1 MISFWWNL
9 MKCLPRNVWFLDSV
23 FEAKTCFQHYLIYNF
38 NLWKT
43 LQKVQCKT
51 LIGNFKWYFASFPG
65 EDFIIFYLIGKEVY
79 GASSNCRRPWGRFRA
94 GGGITYLIW
103 PVNLFRSPRIRPCRE
118 ADSDNQKKIDKL
130 IDIKTF
136 ISKRSFFDG
145 TNQVDSLKT
154 SKSSVHCNWQH

>member
-1 MISFWWNL
+1 ML
-9 MKCLPRNVWFLDSV
+9 GCK
-23 FEAKTCFQHYLIYNF
+23 HYLIYNF

-51 LIGNFKWYFASFPG
+51 LIANFKWYFASFPR

-79 GASSNCRRPWGRFRA
+79 RASSNCRRPWGRFRA

-103 PVNLFRSPRIRPCRE
+103 PGNLFRSPRIRPCRE
-118 ADSDNQKKIDKL
+118 ADPDNQKKIDKL

-136 ISKRSFFDG
+136 ISRVFHWCAAFIWRDKPGGLFEDFQIQCALQLTTLG
-145 TNQVDSLKT
+145 
-154 SKSSVHCNWQH
+154 